1 MVMMYVGF
9 GQHMLNNEILIQLIE
24 KRAKLSKIV
33 TDNDPDKLQALA
45 EWLDLCIEIN
55 QLSPSYRELTINGKE
70 ING

>member
-1 MVMMYVGF
+1 M
-9 GQHMLNNEILIQLIE
+9 HSEEILIQLIE

-70 ING
+70 IHG

>member
-1 MVMMYVGF
+1 M
-9 GQHMLNNEILIQLIE
+9 NEILIQLIE

-55 QLSPSYRELTINGKE
+55 QLYHLIESLQ
-70 ING
+70 

>member
-1 MVMMYVGF
+1 M
-9 GQHMLNNEILIQLIE
+9 NEILIQLIE

-70 ING
+70 IHD

>member
-1 MVMMYVGF
+1 M
-9 GQHMLNNEILIQLIE
+9 NEILIQLIE

>member
-1 MVMMYVGF
+1 M
-9 GQHMLNNEILIQLIE
+9 HSEEILIQLIE

-70 ING
+70 IHD